1 MTDSTAVTAGKPLRR
16 SPADQR
22 ARRLRALRLN
32 SAGISAMLLV
42 QYGLGIGVNLYA
54 KVPDADHGV
63 GIAVATG
70 RALTSQPV
78 ALALHTALGLLMLVA
93 GTTVL
98 VRAIRARHRLAIAA
112 SALGFTSII
121 GAAVSGATFVTNDQ
135 DGASLTM
142 ALLTGVALLC
152 YLANLLIVVLPAAA
166 SEG

>member
-1 MTDSTAVTAGKPLRR
+1 MTGRTVVTAAKEFPR
-16 SPADQR
+16 PQADQR

-32 SAGISAMLLV
+32 SAGISVMLLV

-54 KVPDADHGV
+54 EVPDADHGV
-63 GIAVATG
+63 GILVAAG

-93 GTTVL
+93 GVTVL

-112 SALGFTSII
+112 SALGFAAII
-121 GAAVSGATFVTNDQ
+121 GAAVSGATFVSSDH
-135 DGASLTM
+135 DSASLAM
-142 ALLTGVALLC
+142 GLLAGVALLC
-152 YLANLLIVVLPAAA
+152 YLANLLAVVPSAKA

>member
-1 MTDSTAVTAGKPLRR
+1 MTDSRMATAAKRPERPPTG
-16 SPADQR
+16 QR

-54 KVPDADHGV
+54 KVPDADHGA
-63 GIAVATG
+63 GILVAAG

-93 GTTVL
+93 GVTVL
-98 VRAIRARHRLAIAA
+98 VRAIRARHRLAIGA
-112 SALGFTSII
+112 SAFGFAAII
-121 GAAVSGATFVTNDQ
+121 GAAVSGATFVSNDH
-135 DGASLTM
+135 DSASLAM
-142 ALLTGVALLC
+142 GLLTGVALLC
-152 YLANLLIVVLPAAA
+152 YLANLLTVVPSAKA